1 MKEEITKYI
10 ELKLKLFKF
19 EATEKVAD
27 IRAKLFFDIVF
38 IFLCF
43 CFLFFFGFTLA
54 LLLNAIFDSN
64 YLGFVVFS
72 SLLLLTMLILLWKRK
87 KIIRKIF
94 INYLD
99 RNIPS

>member
-1 MKEEITKYI
+1 MKEEIRKYI
-10 ELKLKLFKF
+10 ELKLKLIKF

-27 IRAKLFFDIVF
+27 IRSKLFFDIVF

-64 YLGFVVFS
+64 YLGFVVFTS
-72 SLLLLTMLILLWKRK
+72 FLLLTMLFLLWKRK

-94 INYLD
+94 MNYLD